1 MFTLSLP
8 FYRLSW
14 SEFNLPLVES
24 SPHTGFR
31 FGQPILMRDYLEQ
44 FVSED
49 EGAPRAAVKRLTATI
64 ERELTQSTI
73 NAPDWSVVRRPDA
86 LPALTRA

>member
-1 MFTLSLP
+1 
-8 FYRLSW
+8 
-14 SEFNLPLVES
+14 
-24 SPHTGFR
+24 
-31 FGQPILMRDYLEQ
+31 MRDYLEQ